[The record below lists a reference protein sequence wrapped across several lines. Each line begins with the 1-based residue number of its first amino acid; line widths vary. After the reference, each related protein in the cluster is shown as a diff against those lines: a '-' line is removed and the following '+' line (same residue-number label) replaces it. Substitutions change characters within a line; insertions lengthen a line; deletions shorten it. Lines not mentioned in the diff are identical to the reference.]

1 MSEKKTNPDLVSE
14 LEEGA
19 AVASV
24 VSVELDAETL
34 EHFNRLLGRQ
44 TSMPR
49 IGEDELIIA
58 LPETASI
65 GLDEPDQEEQ
75 PEPAS
80 TNEPEPASTNEP
92 EPASTNEPEP
102 ASTNEPEPAST
113 NEP

>member
-1 MSEKKTNPDLVSE
+1 MSEKKTNPDLISE
-14 LEEGA
+14 LEGGA

-34 EHFNRLLGRQ
+34 EHFNRLLGRP

-49 IGEDELIIA
+49 IGEDELIIN

-75 PEPAS
+75 PEPES
-80 TNEPEPASTNEP
+80 PGESEPEGTEEP
-92 EPASTNEPEP
+92 EQTNTEGQ
-102 ASTNEPEPAST
+102 
-113 NEP
+113 

>member
-14 LEEGA
+14 LEGGV

-34 EHFNRLLGRQ
+34 EHFNRLLGRS
-44 TSMPR
+44 TSTPR
-49 IGEDELIIA
+49 IGEDELTIN

-75 PEPAS
+75 PEGPDEPEPAS
-80 TNEPEPASTNEP
+80 SNEPEPASSNEP
-92 EPASTNEPEP
+92 EPASSNEQ
-102 ASTNEPEPAST
+102 
-113 NEP
+113 